1 MSASKVA
8 DVVEVVE
15 ETVETL
21 ERIPKVRLNG
31 TTKAQQIVIL
41 ATTAGVSAVVAGV
54 VVGKIVAKRQAL
66 KYEDIITHEVNEA
79 RAFYQR
85 INKPPMEKV
94 AAERLGDSIEEE
106 VEEGRLTQ
114 IKEAAEALQ
123 GYKGVMGKV
132 PYDRPEIIPV
142 QVEPPPTVQVTNV
155 FVEGQAMNRDDFD
168 YEAEIAQRSEDNPYI
183 ISYDEFVQGE
193 KDYEQASLRWY
204 EGDDTLT
211 DDKDVPIPATNVD
224 EIVGDE
230 NLQKFGHGSRDPRI
244 VYVRNDKMETDFE
257 VAKNDSS
264 FQAAVLGFQHSDR
277 PGSRKVPRF
286 RGDDG

>member
-31 TTKAQQIVIL
+31 TTKAQQILIL
-41 ATTAGVSAVVAGV
+41 ATTAGVAAAVAGV

-85 INKPPMEKV
+85 VNKPPMEEV
-94 AAERLGDSIEEE
+94 AESMNLGVQEEE
-106 VEEGRLTQ
+106 QLDQAVQ
-114 IKEAAEALQ
+114 ALKGYQ
-123 GYKGVMGKV
+123 GAIGKV
-132 PYDRPEIIPV
+132 PYNKPEIIPV

-193 KDYEQASLRWY
+193 KEYEQTGLRWY

-211 DDKDVPIPATNVD
+211 DDKDVPIPATTVD

-244 VYVRNDKMETDFE
+244 VYVRNDKMEVDFE

-264 FQAAVLGFQHSDR
+264 FQSAVLGFQHSDR